1 MFKIEDGVP
10 LTPQTHPKAKNP
22 GITKVIASMKVG
34 QSFVMD
40 CSDKNRSS
48 VAGVAKQMGR
58 KVACRQL
65 PDDKSKMRVFLI
77 AEAA

>member
-1 MFKIEDGVP
+1 MFQIEDGVP

-22 GITKVIASMKVG
+22 GITQTIAAMKVG

-40 CSDKNRSS
+40 RSGTNRSS
-48 VAGVAKQMGR
+48 VSNVAKQMG
-58 KVACRQL
+58 KKIACRQL
-65 PDDKSKMRVFLI
+65 PDDKSKMRVYLI

>member
-22 GITKVIASMKVG
+22 GITKVIAAMTVG

-40 CSDKNRSS
+40 CNDRNRS
-48 VAGVAKQMGR
+48 VVFGVAKQMRR

-65 PDDKSKMRVFLI
+65 VDDKSKMRVFLV